1 MPDTLNVD
9 ETPHHD
15 HPSVGFA
22 SHRMI
27 AAFNG
32 VVVENL
38 TAMEKIDFDD
48 PIITVFPLR
57 LTGAC

>member
-1 MPDTLNVD
+1 
-9 ETPHHD
+9 
-15 HPSVGFA
+15 
-22 SHRMI
+22 MI